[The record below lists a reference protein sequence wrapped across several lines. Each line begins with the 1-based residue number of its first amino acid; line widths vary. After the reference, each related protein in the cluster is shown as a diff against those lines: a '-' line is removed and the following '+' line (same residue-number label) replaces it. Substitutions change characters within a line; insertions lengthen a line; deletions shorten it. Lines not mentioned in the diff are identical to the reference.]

1 MTDQEQ
7 NNALQA
13 QYLEC
18 RKSLQTYEA
27 RKANPAATAE
37 ELLAPVIAS
46 EVRAERNKRLADSDW
61 RVTYEV
67 EKASIDGLGI
77 FVPTVWTTYRQA
89 LRDITS
95 QAGFPWE
102 VVWPTEP

>member
-7 NNALQA
+7 NDALNQ
-13 QYLEC
+13 QWLEC

-46 EVRAERNKRLADSDW
+46 EVRVERNKRLAECDW
-61 RVTYEV
+61 TQLTD
-67 EKASIDGLGI
+67 APLDLDGKSAWAL
-77 FVPTVWTTYRQA
+77 YREA
-89 LRDITS
+89 LRMVPE
-95 QAGFPWE
+95 QQGFPWE
-102 VVWPTEP
+102 VVWPEQP